1 MLMNLLKDLVQFW
14 QAMGTLPR
22 TIHIWAILYPLPQF
36 LGGLYF
42 IRDTPGLVILL
53 GRVLSYVIGSQVHRR
68 RPFSK
73 LIGPIGHAHWLLI
86 LPYLL
91 TLLATQTLDAGLYW
105 FIVYVSTL
113 SVVSAVID
121 IRSVVGYFQHGESF
135 YKRD

>member
-1 MLMNLLKDLVQFW
+1 MNLFKDLVQFW
-14 QAMGTLPR
+14 KAMDTLPW
-22 TIHIWAILYPLPQF
+22 TIKIWATFYPLPQL

-42 IRDTPGLVILL
+42 IGETPGLVILL
-53 GRVLSYVIGSQVHRR
+53 GRVLSFIIGSQVHRC

-91 TLLATQTLDAGLYW
+91 YLLTTQVLDTGLYW
-105 FIVYVSTL
+105 FIAYVCVVSM
-113 SVVSAVID
+113 VSAVID
-121 IRSVVGYFQHGESF
+121 IHSVVRYFQHGESF